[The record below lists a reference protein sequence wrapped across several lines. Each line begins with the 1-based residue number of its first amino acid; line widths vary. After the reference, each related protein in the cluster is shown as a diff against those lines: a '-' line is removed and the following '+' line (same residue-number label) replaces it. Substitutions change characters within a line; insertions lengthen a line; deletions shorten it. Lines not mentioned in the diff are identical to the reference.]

1 METLGCGECREGS
14 HLQTDIVGQR
24 LLNQKLVRSDLKK
37 PVEIVSWLGAV
48 QSQDYTGAKWALA
61 LRASGLTDADVDR
74 AFDRGDILRT
84 HILRPTWH
92 FVAPQD
98 IRWML
103 ALTAPRV
110 LAGNRLYCR
119 KNGLDDN
126 ILARSRKVLERAL
139 AGGRHLTRAALAAV
153 LERAGIAGAGQRLA
167 YLVMDAELERVIC
180 SGPRLGKQFTYALL
194 EERAPKTRA
203 LTNDE
208 ALAEL
213 TKRYVASHGPA
224 TLRDFVWWSG
234 LSVKLAKSG
243 LDLLGRAVVSDTVD
257 GLTYWSVPPAR
268 ARRSTTPAASPIVH
282 LLPNYDELMNA
293 LRDRGLFRDP
303 AAQPPA
309 DPFVRFPHQLAI
321 DGIVR
326 GAWRR
331 TLTTRGVIITVRPF
345 RPLARPEKRALDDA
359 VSRYGR
365 FANTTATLAIV

>member
-1 METLGCGECREGS
+1 M
-14 HLQTDIVGQR
+14 QTAIVGQR

-61 LRASGLTDADVDR
+61 LRAPALTDADVDR

-84 HILRPTWH
+84 HMLRPTWH

-110 LAGNRLYCR
+110 LAGNRHYCR
-119 KNGLDDN
+119 KNGLDDKT
-126 ILARSRKVLERAL
+126 LARCRKVMERAL

-194 EERAPKTRA
+194 EERAPKTPA

-213 TKRYVASHGPA
+213 TKRYFASHGPA

-234 LSVKLAKSG
+234 LTVKLAKSG
-243 LDLLGRAVVSDTVD
+243 LEMLGRAVACETVN
-257 GLTYWSVPPAR
+257 GVTYWSVPPAR
-268 ARRSTTPAASPIVH
+268 PRRATAPTATPLVY

-303 AAQPPA
+303 AISAAGRRIPAISAPARDRRHPARRLAADAHQPGRHHHGPA
-309 DPFVRFPHQLAI
+309 VQAARQAREAGARRRGLALRQVREYDCDAGDRVGYF
-321 DGIVR
+321 R
-326 GAWRR
+326 GRR
-331 TLTTRGVIITVRPF
+331 
-345 RPLARPEKRALDDA
+345 A
-359 VSRYGR
+359 S
-365 FANTTATLAIV
+365 

>member
-1 METLGCGECREGS
+1 VGRVTLGRRS
-14 HLQTDIVGQR
+14 HLQIDIVGQR

-61 LRASGLTDADVDR
+61 LRAPALTDADLDR

-92 FVAPQD
+92 FVAPKD

-110 LAGNRLYCR
+110 LASNRHYCR
-119 KNGLDDN
+119 KNGLDDKS
-126 ILARSRKVLERAL
+126 LARCRRVMERAL
-139 AGGRHLTRAALAAV
+139 VGGRHLTRAALAAV

-213 TKRYVASHGPA
+213 TKRYFASHGPA

-234 LSVKLAKSG
+234 LTVKLAKSG
-243 LDLLGRAVVSDTVD
+243 LDMLGRAVDSEAMN

-268 ARRSTTPAASPIVH
+268 VRRSTTPAETPIVH

-303 AAQPPA
+303 VAQPPA
-309 DPFVRFPHQLAI
+309 DAFLRFPHQLAI
-321 DGIVR
+321 DGILR

-331 TLTTRGVIITVRPF
+331 TLTNRGVTITVRPF
-345 RPLARPEKRALDDA
+345 RLLAKPEKRALDDA

-365 FANTTATLAIV
+365 FANTTATLAIA